1 MRLNDNIKSLF
12 AESNVN
18 VRVQYDDRIMS
29 GAFAAIEESGKRK
42 SAALQPNVWRTTMKS
57 RITTLASVA
66 GIFIVAGLLITLV
79 PKWVAPAYG
88 LGQTIEVNRGMRYLH
103 TRYFDASHEDPAKEC
118 WLEFDDGGRVKNVRI
133 KWAGSMGSEKA
144 VVWGRE
150 ETKMWSKKQNWLT
163 IFNDEIYTSRIHS
176 MMENEDLRLMLEHL
190 YEAEAS
196 GHVQIEIDESSNKTE
211 PVIVT
216 ATYLPESPRHRGR
229 RVLFI
234 DRATKLVTSM
244 ELYVLEDGEYKY
256 NGVITYHD
264 YNVPIDAN
272 MFSLDDEIPADATRV
287 DTRIQDVGLAQG
299 DLTDEEIAIEVVRQ
313 FIESLMA
320 KDYTRAS
327 QLLEGFPQHEIKKG
341 WGKLNIVRLVSIDEP
356 GPPSK
361 PSKLFPKMLCVPY
374 TIEIEKDGEITTCE
388 RQLNVRRALGRRE
401 RWVVR

>member
-1 MRLNDNIKSLF
+1 MRPADNTHKLFKQLRLKASAQLNDRVHSDIARALEKST
-12 AESNVN
+12 ETK
-18 VRVQYDDRIMS
+18 
-29 GAFAAIEESGKRK
+29 AAAS
-42 SAALQPNVWRTTMKS
+42 QPNVWRIIMKS
-57 RITTLASVA
+57 RITRLATA
-66 GIFIVAGLLITLV
+66 AMILAVAGLVIALV
-79 PKWVAPAYG
+79 DKGVAPAYG
-88 LGQTIEVNRGMRYLH
+88 LGQTVEVNRGMRYLH
-103 TRYFDASHEDPAKEC
+103 TKYFDASHEDPAKEC

-211 PVIVT
+211 PIIVT

-229 RVLFI
+229 RVLLI
-234 DRATKLVTSM
+234 DRATKLVTSL
-244 ELYVLEDGEYKY
+244 ELYVLKDGEYKY

-264 YNVPIDAN
+264 YNVAIDAN
-272 MFSLDDEIPADATRV
+272 MFSLDDEVPADATRV

-374 TIEIEKDGEITTCE
+374 TIEIEKDGERTTCE